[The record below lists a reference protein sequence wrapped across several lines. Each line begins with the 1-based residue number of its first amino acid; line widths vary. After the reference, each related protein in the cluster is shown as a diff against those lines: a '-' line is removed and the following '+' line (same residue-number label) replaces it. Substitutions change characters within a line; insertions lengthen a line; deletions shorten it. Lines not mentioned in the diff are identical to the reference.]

1 MEGDSK
7 AIVRIGLL
15 DIAKKSRTMVY
26 EDGVWLQELTDELAA
41 NFEKPVEQWAC
52 SPLHKMPRRV
62 ATVPPANR

>member
-52 SPLHKMPRRV
+52 
-62 ATVPPANR
+62 